1 MMKVIIEVGSTN
13 TKIDL
18 FDGSKINHL
27 GTETIEFKKNYKK
40 ENKLFESD
48 IRKLIDIV
56 LKYKSTYSDVY
67 VCGTSIF
74 RNLDKV
80 QKDEF
85 LTLFNKETNCSFN
98 IISQDEENKLTVFGA
113 VRNVNQKVAV
123 IIGGGGSTE
132 IAIYDNGIKEI
143 VNSSFGVVDIT
154 NNFPDLVNDIP
165 TSKLEDVRKFVR
177 ERLNIPIEKADIL
190 ILAGGGHK
198 LFALES
204 GINYE
209 KNTLFEDDSEPIMM
223 SLESR
228 KHDTERYYKEIS
240 LDEIRSRAENPKW
253 WDGTRAMCAVVLEL
267 AETIG
272 AKYIVPTDISMV
284 YGIIEEIKWLNIF
297 KIKSTHL
304 LVGTFNF
311 ISFIVSIQ

>member
-1 MMKVIIEVGSTN
+1 MKVIIEVGSTN

-123 IIGGGGSTE
+123 IIGGGSTE

-284 YGIIEEIKWLNIF
+284 YGIIEEIK
-297 KIKSTHL
+297 
-304 LVGTFNF
+304 
-311 ISFIVSIQ
+311 